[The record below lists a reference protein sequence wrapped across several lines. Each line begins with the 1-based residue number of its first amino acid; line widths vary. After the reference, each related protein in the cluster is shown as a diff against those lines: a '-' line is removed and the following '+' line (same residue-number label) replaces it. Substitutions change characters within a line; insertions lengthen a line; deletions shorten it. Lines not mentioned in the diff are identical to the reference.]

1 VATRILYV
9 AELVGKAGVF
19 TLRKLL
25 PALVAER
32 RVDHVV
38 VCGDGATGGS
48 GLGKQHAGYLR
59 KLGAGT
65 VTTGDGAFI
74 KKDIVELF
82 PTSPWLLRPANYPE
96 GEAPGKG
103 WRLVRVGQ
111 VLLGVMV
118 LQSQAGFSR
127 THLENPFRA
136 FDAVLERMRAEA
148 APARPLVFVD
158 FHASTTA
165 EKRTLLAHVDGRAAA
180 LIGSHGRVQT
190 ADALV
195 SAAGTAFVSDAGR
208 TGSRDSVGGLDPA
221 MRVAEYLTG
230 VPNWAKDA
238 DGSLELQ
245 GCVVEIEDSGRARSI
260 ETVRL
265 PCAEVLR
272 D

>member
-1 VATRILYV
+1 MATRILYI

-32 RVDHVV
+32 RIDHVV

-48 GLGKQHAGYLR
+48 GLGRQHAGYLR

-74 KKDIVELF
+74 KKDIVEIF
-82 PTSPWLLRPANYPE
+82 PNSPWLLRPANYPE

-103 WRLVRVGQ
+103 WRLVRVGPA
-111 VLLGVMV
+111 LLGVVV
-118 LQSQAGFSR
+118 LQGQSGFSR
-127 THLENPFRA
+127 THLDNPLRT
-136 FDAVLERMRAEA
+136 FDRVLEQLRAEA
-148 APARPLVFVD
+148 APASPLVLVD

-165 EKRTLLAHVDGRAAA
+165 EKRTLLAHVDGRVSA

-190 ADALV
+190 ADATV
-195 SAAGTAFVSDAGR
+195 TPAGTAFLTDAGR
-208 TGSRDSVGGLDPA
+208 TGSRDSVGGLDPET
-221 MRVAEYLTG
+221 RLGEYLSG
-230 VPNWAKDA
+230 VPAWAKDA
-238 DGSLELQ
+238 GGSLELQ
-245 GCVVEIEDSGRARSI
+245 ACVVEIEDSGRARSI
-260 ETVRL
+260 ETLRL